1 MLEDVGEFS
10 PGQYMRIKGYIGDKF
25 NPLKKLLQ
33 LGRAGEHYL
42 CNYVSTIANRVFSI
56 TLNLDTSLR
65 QRF

>member
-1 MLEDVGEFS
+1 MLEDVGEFI
-10 PGQYMRIKGYIGDKF
+10 PWQQCEEKATLGI
-25 NPLKKLLQ
+25 NLTPLKKLLQ
-33 LGRAGEHYL
+33 LGRAGEHCL